1 MASFLLYDVSM
12 KNSFTSIQLGL
23 IAIMLLAFPCLVR
36 AEESITVVPP
46 SSPTL
51 TLRSSETPPLLG
63 GTTLSSGV
71 TNNLFSEPPSLAGQY
86 RVHGAKVMPYIG
98 LGFTG
103 GETTD
108 VNRTVT
114 RESALRSAL
123 QQDRLM
129 TDSLGKTLVPNEV
142 QLGVRIPF

>member
-1 MASFLLYDVSM
+1 MS
-12 KNSFTSIQLGL
+12 
-23 IAIMLLAFPCLVR
+23 
-36 AEESITVVPP
+36 
-46 SSPTL
+46 
-51 TLRSSETPPLLG
+51 
-63 GTTLSSGV
+63 
-71 TNNLFSEPPSLAGQY
+71 NNLFSEPPSLAGQY